1 LPAIAL
7 DTSAMIAWP
16 SARRGRPDAD
26 MTNNVI
32 ASHSRSENGVASL
45 AYGEAIQSAVA
56 TDAAPGFALRA
67 SPGTARLLRRF
78 APRND
83 VAAFIVD
90 GDKVAAAPS
99 IARKP
104 EM

>member
-1 LPAIAL
+1 
-7 DTSAMIAWP
+7 M
-16 SARRGRPDAD
+16 
-26 MTNNVI
+26 
-32 ASHSRSENGVASL
+32 VA
-45 AYGEAIQSAVA
+45 
-56 TDAAPGFALRA
+56 
-67 SPGTARLLRRF
+67 
-78 APRND
+78 RND